1 MASLILARLLE
12 GTGLKNDQLL
22 LQTYP
27 WPVPNMSTYLMQAGG
42 HMFTAVIG
50 HSGSD
55 THRKMSYDPDQLEL
69 AVV

>member
-1 MASLILARLLE
+1 
-12 GTGLKNDQLL
+12 
-22 LQTYP
+22 
-27 WPVPNMSTYLMQAGG
+27 MQAGG

-69 AVV
+69 AVVSGRRKNHMISR